1 MIKKIFQTT
10 IAKII
15 VGIIAII
22 TVHELFFG
30 LLNYLLR
37 LGQIPQV
44 VRLLAIPIIITTL
57 IIITYIVL
65 CRYYERRK
73 IPELSTHKIGRHLPV
88 GLLLGGILMLLSVF
102 VAYLRGEYTVL
113 SINNLTGVF
122 VRDLTISVFFGILTA
137 VFEEIL
143 FRGVVFRL
151 IEEKL
156 GSYIALILSAV
167 TCGLVHFMNEN
178 SSLSAIMA
186 IIFAGAVLPA
196 AYMYTRNLWF
206 PIAIHFAWNFTQGDI
221 FGVSV
226 SGTDRPTSMIVSKLE
241 GSEWFTGGAWGI
253 EASVQTMIFALIL
266 TIILLVLSHKKKN
279 IVKQQVFKMKME

>member
-22 TVHELFFG
+22 TTYALSFG
-30 LLNYLLR
+30 LLNYLLI

-44 VRLLAIPIIITTL
+44 VRLIAIPIIITTL
-57 IIITYIVL
+57 IIITYIAL

-73 IPELSTHKIGRHLPV
+73 IPELSTNNIGRYLTV
-88 GLLLGGILMLLSVF
+88 GLLVGLILMLLSVF
-102 VAYLRGEYTVL
+102 VAYLRGEYIVL
-113 SINNLTGVF
+113 SINDLTPNLA
-122 VRDLTISVFFGILTA
+122 RDLTISIFFGILTA

-143 FRGVVFRL
+143 FRGVIFRL
-151 IEEKL
+151 IEDKL
-156 GSYIALILSAV
+156 GSYIALIMSAAI
-167 TCGLVHFMNEN
+167 CGLVHFVNEN
-178 SSLSAIMA
+178 SSLSAIIA
-186 IIFAGAVLPA
+186 IIFAGALLPA

-221 FGVSV
+221 FGISV
-226 SGTDRPTSMIVSKLE
+226 SGTDRPTSIIVSKLE

-253 EASVQTMIFALIL
+253 EASVQIMIFALIA
-266 TIILLVLSHKKKN
+266 TIILLVLSHKKG
-279 IVKQQVFKMKME
+279 